1 MSRLDA
7 KSQVRSLAAVLTA
20 SSRVVHTKS
29 RLVLAIGIVVSR
41 DATLLLSPTVFIRF
55 VMTGVAGA
63 KDKKRTVLNRIM
75 KRLMIQDELYY
86 RL

>member
-7 KSQVRSLAAVLTA
+7 KSQVRSLAAVSTA

-55 VMTGVAGA
+55 VI